1 MSQSGRHCIVSDC
14 TQRRASRVY
23 CAAHA
28 KTMANESEYTPS
40 PPRSVSQRL
49 PSSVVE
55 QLAEA
60 FEKRVSHDDVRMS
73 LRVPG
78 MPGYPAPVR
87 SHMRT
92 PSGGVLVMP
101 VGALQPR
108 DSRTYSNTS
117 VTTSE
122 GDAEEQPGELQPP
135 SVIKK
140 KLSANISPL
149 PVVDEDS
156 TSPQFDGK
164 GFLDKQTKYDVHK
177 WQKRWVVV
185 TQETLKYYKRQK
197 DSNPAGT
204 ISLEGARVERTAGS
218 SPDRAFCFLL
228 VTRQRKFVF
237 SAPTELSLACWI
249 SCLQRLL
256 TVTPPPVSIAI
267 PDIPSPQC
275 NELPPPSQDLE
286 LTKLQIE
293 QLTAELLALQTN
305 TLELKTLNEHYESD
319 LESLQQLCSYQQL
332 QQASVGRRKSQQQ
345 IHRKP
350 SLQHRVSRASS
361 VSLVRSSSSSSSLSP
376 RTRSPRSP
384 STLFRSPSSVQQPPR
399 AVPDANLSSSVS
411 APSSPSSESLSPLP
425 AVSGTPERRRSL
437 LGIESS
443 PTLGALSTLAPEL
456 VNQCMLM
463 VQWDRWLQQMVDEA
477 TKRKQQCVQQ
487 LSQATA
493 TRKERE
499 AQRKVSLLITSRL
512 ASDLSM
518 TSHLESH
525 SNGKVKS
532 PGFLVSASSSTGV
545 DSPVHSVG
553 TSADGKTK
561 PRGVM
566 KMLGSLM
573 KGSKKKSESSKKHK
587 DSKPIDG
594 QSSDGSLN
602 SSPNLS
608 SPHDSARIETRP
620 SRLWLDASVLEHQ
633 RVRLRPVASPKT
645 MR

>member
-1 MSQSGRHCIVSDC
+1 
-14 TQRRASRVY
+14 
-23 CAAHA
+23 
-28 KTMANESEYTPS
+28 MANEAEFTPS
-40 PPRSVSQRL
+40 PPRSVSQRV

-55 QLAEA
+55 QLTEA
-60 FEKRVSHDDVRMS
+60 FEKRVSHGDVRMS

-108 DSRTYSNTS
+108 ESRTYSNTS
-117 VTTSE
+117 ATTSE
-122 GDAEEQPGELQPP
+122 GDADEQPGELQAP

-156 TSPQFDGK
+156 TSPHFDGK

-204 ISLEGARVERTAGS
+204 ISLEGAHVERTAGAS
-218 SPDRAFCFLL
+218 ADRAFCFLL
-228 VTRQRKFVF
+228 VTRQRKFLF
-237 SAPTELSLACWI
+237 SAPTEVSLACWI

-256 TVTPPPVSIAI
+256 AVTPPPVSIAI
-267 PDIPSPQC
+267 PDIPSAQC
-275 NELPPPSQDLE
+275 NEHRRPSQDLE
-286 LTKLQIE
+286 FTKLQIE

-305 TLELKTLNEHYESD
+305 TMELKTLNEHYESD

-332 QQASVGRRKSQQQ
+332 QQASVGRRKSQHQI

-350 SLQHRVSRASS
+350 SVKHRVSRASS
-361 VSLVRSSSSSSSLSP
+361 VSIVRSSSSMSP

-384 STLFRSPSSVQQPPR
+384 STLFRSPSSVQQPPQTL
-399 AVPDANLSSSVS
+399 PDSNLSSSAS
-411 APSSPSSESLSPLP
+411 TPSSPSSGPLSPLP
-425 AVSGTPERRRSL
+425 AVPGTSERRQSL
-437 LGIESS
+437 LGMESS
-443 PTLGALSTLAPEL
+443 PSVGALSTLAPEL

-477 TKRKQQCVQQ
+477 EKRKQQCVQQ

-493 TRKERE
+493 ARKEKE

-518 TSHLESH
+518 SSHVESH
-525 SNGKVKS
+525 SNGKMKS
-532 PGFLVSASSSTGV
+532 PGFLVSASGSTGV
-545 DSPVHSVG
+545 DSQVSSLG
-553 TSADGKTK
+553 ASADGKTK

-573 KGSKKKSESSKKHK
+573 KGTKKKSESSKKHK
-587 DSKPIDG
+587 DSKPIDR
-594 QSSDGSLN
+594 QSSDGSLH
-602 SSPNLS
+602 S
-608 SPHDSARIETRP
+608 SPHPSSPDPRIETRP
-620 SRLWLDASVLEHQ
+620 SRLWLNASVLEHQ
-633 RVRLRPVASPKT
+633 RVRLRPVSSTKDDT
-645 MR
+645 ITT